1 MLTKLAFTGIKS
13 RLKDYIVLFSGLI
26 VSAATFYM
34 FMALATNKNFLGKN
48 SMLSAGNTV
57 FVFGFGAVLLGIITL
72 VYLIYANSFLMNMR
86 QRDYGMFMMLGAK
99 SSKIAQLIFAE
110 TFTIG
115 MLATLVGSAIGVGLS
130 RVVAQLLVQQL
141 GLQLHHFNAFY
152 LPALLITL
160 IFFGVLFILSAFW
173 NSAKLVK
180 TPVLK
185 LLHQASQPS
194 RMKIKP
200 GVLILQ
206 AIFGVLLLAVGYW
219 AMANIK
225 ILNLLSIPLALVTIV
240 LGSYFTFN
248 ATFIWIISL
257 LKKNSKFA
265 LKGLRNF
272 TLSQLNFR
280 IHDYTRMLAMISIL
294 FALALGAITVGLGFR
309 NDIDQMASS
318 AGPYDLTVYH
328 QDQKI
333 DAAVAKLTDV
343 KSKSTYHY
351 KQVGKQTYY
360 AIPELQKDP
369 LYYLDYGNSSEM
381 KRELPKT
388 KRYPAADYLKQG
400 TEARYSAADQLAIT
414 TANAA
419 TVNVKFVSAAEF
431 ASLAAPTQQLT
442 LIRVNDFTQNSQQIS
457 KIQDLQLK
465 AAPKFKSV
473 LSNSKYTF
481 YVAAKSLYSG
491 MVFMGFFL
499 GISFLAMLASC
510 LMFKILSGA
519 YSDVRRY
526 EMLNKMGT
534 RTGMLRHSVA
544 VEIGVLYALPGV
556 LGIIHVLFG
565 LQLFKMLLMNPYQGI
580 WIPFT
585 IFICLYVVYYLLTTW
600 LYRGIVIPKTEIEK

>member
-34 FMALATNKNFLGKN
+34 FMDLATNKDFLGNN
-48 SMLSAGNTV
+48 SMISANNTM

-110 TFTIG
+110 TFSIG
-115 MLATLVGSAIGVGLS
+115 MIATLVGSAIGVGLS
-130 RVVAQLLVQQL
+130 QVVAKLLVQQL
-141 GLQLHHFNAFY
+141 GLTLHHFNAFHV
-152 LPALLITL
+152 PAMLITL
-160 IFFGVLFILSAFW
+160 IFFGVLFVLSAFW

-194 RMKIKP
+194 RLKVKP
-200 GVLILQ
+200 AVLALQ
-206 AIFGVLLLAVGYW
+206 AVLGLALLAVGYW
-219 AMANIK
+219 SMANVK
-225 ILNLLSIPLALVTIV
+225 LLNLIAIPLALVTIV

-248 ATFIWIISL
+248 ATFIWLISL
-257 LKKNSKFA
+257 LKKNTKFA
-265 LKGLRNF
+265 MKGLHNF

-309 NDIDQMASS
+309 NEIDEMAEST
-318 AGPYDLTVYH
+318 APYDLIVYH
-328 QDQKI
+328 QDQQI
-333 DAAVAKLTDV
+333 SNAVDKLAT
-343 KSKSTYHY
+343 KSSSIYHY
-351 KQVGKQTYY
+351 KLVGGNTYY
-360 AIPELQKDP
+360 NVDELQQDP
-369 LYYLDYGNSSEM
+369 LYYVDYGNSSGAEM
-381 KRELPKT
+381 VMPKI
-388 KRYPAADYLKQG
+388 KRYAAKDYVKQG
-400 TEARYSAADQLAIT
+400 TPARFDAIRWLET
-414 TANAA
+414 KSSEPGAID
-419 TVNVKFVSAAEF
+419 VKFVSAAKF
-431 ASLAAPTQQLT
+431 AALNGQVQQLE
-442 LIRVNDFTQNSQQIS
+442 LIRVQDFIKDSKQIS
-457 KIQDLQLK
+457 AIEAMQAK
-465 AAPKFKSV
+465 AAPQFKSV
-473 LSNSKYTF
+473 LANSKSVSYGVF
-481 YVAAKSLYSG
+481 KSMFSG
-491 MVFMGFFL
+491 MTFMGFFL

-534 RTGMLRHSVA
+534 RTSALKHSVA
-544 VEIGVLYALPGV
+544 VEIGILYALPGV
-556 LGIIHVLFG
+556 LGIAHVLFG
-565 LQLFKMLLMNPYQGI
+565 LQLFKMLMVDPYHGI
-580 WIPFT
+580 WLPFA
-585 IFICLYVVYYLLTTW
+585 IFIGLYVIYYLLTTW